1 MQSEITTAVFVS
13 EGEINTLLS
22 TINQIRSQELK
33 SIELV
38 QEILARYR
46 TIRDEKLEIA
56 EKTLRSGPKVF
67 RVYFQLINDEV
78 TTIRDES
85 NQYLNLYNQGNIQ
98 QIRDQVPQ
106 WSGRMINSSSNFAY
120 MLKTQETVS
129 IVDKINSRLN
139 SDSIFLDI
147 QNSLQEIESA
157 KNQIFTA
164 QRLIAD
170 ESAKASRKEQVDSL
184 KVRAEQHEG
193 QEKLWFNAF
202 IVVIVLFGLFLSYLA
217 HSDIPLTAVSVID
230 IPKTIHRV
238 AISILFISALGVAI
252 KVCLNRYLS
261 ERAVKVMYLHRIS
274 VIQQYPNLETGL
286 ANDTELKNSM
296 RLELAKFIF
305 SDPGIG
311 SAKDAQMS
319 DININPIIHLMEK
332 ASDKI
337 TK

>member
-1 MQSEITTAVFVS
+1 
-13 EGEINTLLS
+13 
-22 TINQIRSQELK
+22 
-33 SIELV
+33 
-38 QEILARYR
+38 
-46 TIRDEKLEIA
+46 
-56 EKTLRSGPKVF
+56 
-67 RVYFQLINDEV
+67 
-78 TTIRDES
+78 
-85 NQYLNLYNQGNIQ
+85 
-98 QIRDQVPQ
+98 
-106 WSGRMINSSSNFAY
+106 

-217 HSDIPLTAVSVID
+217 HSDIPLTAASVID